1 MAASTRTTRL
11 TWKRGQP
18 IEKGELLAEQ
28 GKGSWADKVMGPTK
42 SKKGGPSSTDNKIVA

>member
-1 MAASTRTTRL
+1 LAASTRTTRL